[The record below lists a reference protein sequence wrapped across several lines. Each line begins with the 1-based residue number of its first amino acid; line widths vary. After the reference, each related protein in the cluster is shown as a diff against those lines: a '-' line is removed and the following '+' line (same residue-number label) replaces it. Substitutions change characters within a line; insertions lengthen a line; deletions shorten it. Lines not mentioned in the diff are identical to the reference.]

1 MKKSKFNLLFESI
14 QNEFETLYDF
24 DTNNNEL
31 KNKVFKNKEDSD
43 ISDIHNTILTIYGYI
58 NKTHEFSDK
67 ETIIENFKYA
77 EPDKTDLELIEDLTF
92 DIDDVL
98 NDINDSEINDNV
110 YVRIEVKDKNSD
122 KVFFDKVSYR
132 KDKFLVLDVI
142 NGLKK
147 EF

>member
-1 MKKSKFNLLFESI
+1 MKKSKFDILFESI

-31 KNKVFKNKEDSD
+31 KNKEDSD
-43 ISDIHNTILTIYGYI
+43 ISDIHNTILTIYRYKNQG
-58 NKTHEFSDK
+58 FSDT
-67 ETIIENFKYA
+67 ETIIDNFKYA

-98 NDINDSEINDNV
+98 NNIDDSDIDDNI
-110 YVRIEVKDKNSD
+110 YVRIEVKDKNSG
-122 KVFFDKVSYR
+122 KVFFDKVSYE
-132 KDKFLVLDVI
+132 KDKFLVLDAI

>member
-1 MKKSKFNLLFESI
+1 MKKSKFDILFESI

-43 ISDIHNTILTIYGYI
+43 ISDIHNTILTVYGYK
-58 NKTHEFSDK
+58 NHGFSNE
-67 ETIIENFKYA
+67 ETIIDNFKYA
-77 EPDKTDLELIEDLTF
+77 EPDKTDIELIEDLTF
-92 DIDDVL
+92 DIDEVL
-98 NDINDSEINDNV
+98 NNIDDSEIDDNV
-110 YVRIEVKDKNSD
+110 YIRIEVKDKNSD
-122 KVFFDKVSYR
+122 KVFFDKVLYR
-132 KDKFLVLDVI
+132 KDKSLVLDAI